1 MSRRLNWLW
10 TPWLGVKLTQKPC
23 SSNKFCWALML
34 IDLFTSFDPAT
45 YKLHSIYPT
54 FWWIIN
60 FTHLLILLPTY
71 YTGGSRFTTSIR
83 LYLGFLIHWLDSK
96 QISHIK
102 GITLILA
109 SRITLTLSTN
119 IIGQL
124 PYTYPITVSPVFR
137 ITICLPIWFGA
148 IASSLI
154 YAPTH
159 FLAGLIPLR
168 TPLVL
173 TPIVTTAE
181 LISNLVRP
189 ISHCARLT
197 INTTLGHLY
206 LKLAAS
212 FSIWSLALPH
222 APRLTTFILLA
233 LTILLIFFEALI
245 ALLQS
250 YIFCFLLTI
259 YITDHPRIPLL
270 TQDKAFISLS
280 KAKFTHKSRIVL
292 IAPRI

>member
-1 MSRRLNWLW
+1 
-10 TPWLGVKLTQKPC
+10 
-23 SSNKFCWALML
+23 ML
-34 IDLFTSFDPAT
+34 IDLFSTFDPAT
-45 YKLHSIYPT
+45 YKVYNTFPT
-54 FWWIIN
+54 TWWFTN
-60 FTHLLILLPTY
+60 FSHLLILIPTLY
-71 YTGGSRFTTSIR
+71 VGGSRYTTTIR
-83 LYLGFLIHWLDSK
+83 LYIGYLIHWLDSK

-102 GITLILA
+102 GIILILA

-119 IIGQL
+119 MIGQL
-124 PYTYPITVSPVFR
+124 PYTFPITVSPIFSM
-137 ITICLPIWFGA
+137 TLCLPIWFGA

-159 FLAGLIPLR
+159 FLARLIPLR

-181 LISNLVRP
+181 LIRNLVRP

-212 FSIWSLALPH
+212 FSIYTLASPSG
-222 APRLTTFILLA
+222 PSLTTFILLA

-250 YIFCFLLTI
+250 YIYCFLLTI
-259 YITDHPRIPLL
+259 YITDHPHSSLPV
-270 TQDKAFISLS
+270 QDKALISVNKFKFSSESAKSMQRVHKPLTKFII
-280 KAKFTHKSRIVL
+280 F
-292 IAPRI
+292 

>member
-1 MSRRLNWLW
+1 MILQ
-10 TPWLGVKLTQKPC
+10 PI
-23 SSNKFCWALML
+23 KFPILSL
-34 IDLFTSFDPAT
+34 QHDGLQIFS
-45 YKLHSIYPT
+45 
-54 FWWIIN
+54 
-60 FTHLLILLPTY
+60 HLLILVPTLY
-71 YTGGSRFTTSIR
+71 AGGRRYTTSVR
-83 LYLGFLIHWLDSK
+83 LYIGYLIHWLNSK

-124 PYTYPITVSPVFR
+124 PYTFPITVSPVFR
-137 ITICLPIWFGA
+137 ITLCLPIWFGA
-148 IASSLI
+148 ITSSLI
-154 YAPTH
+154 FAPTH

-181 LISNLVRP
+181 LIRNLVRP
-189 ISHCARLT
+189 VSHCARLT

-212 FSIWSLALPH
+212 FSILTLASPNG
-222 APRLTTFILLA
+222 PRLTTFILLA
-233 LTILLIFFEALI
+233 LSILLIFFEVII

-250 YIFCFLLTI
+250 FIYCFLLTI
-259 YITDHPRIPLL
+259 YITDHPHISLPI
-270 TQDKAFISLS
+270 QDKALINVS
-280 KAKFTHKSRIVL
+280 KTKFLNENPIFRMSIPTPH
-292 IAPRI
+292 

>member
-1 MSRRLNWLW
+1 
-10 TPWLGVKLTQKPC
+10 
-23 SSNKFCWALML
+23 ML
-34 IDLFTSFDPAT
+34 IDLFSTFDPAT
-45 YKLHSIYPT
+45 YKTYNTFPT
-54 FWWIIN
+54 TWWFIN
-60 FTHLLILLPTY
+60 FSHILILLPTLF
-71 YTGGSRFTTSIR
+71 TGGRRFTSSIR
-83 LYLGFLIHWLDSK
+83 LYIGYLVHWLDSK

-124 PYTYPITVSPVFR
+124 PYTYPITVSPVFS
-137 ITICLPIWFGA
+137 ITLCLPIWFGA
-148 IASSLI
+148 ITSSLI

-159 FLAGLIPLR
+159 FLAGLIPLS
-168 TPLVL
+168 TPLIL

-181 LISNLVRP
+181 LMRNLVRP

-212 FSIWSLALPH
+212 FSIYTLASSNGL
-222 APRLTTFILLA
+222 RLTTFILLS
-233 LTILLIFFEALI
+233 LTVILIFFEVII

-250 YIFCFLLTI
+250 YIYCFLLTI
-259 YITDHPRIPLL
+259 YITDHPHISLPV
-270 TQDKAFISLS
+270 QDKAFIIIS
-280 KAKFTHKSRIVL
+280 KKTTSEKPEKEEL
-292 IAPRI
+292 PAPH